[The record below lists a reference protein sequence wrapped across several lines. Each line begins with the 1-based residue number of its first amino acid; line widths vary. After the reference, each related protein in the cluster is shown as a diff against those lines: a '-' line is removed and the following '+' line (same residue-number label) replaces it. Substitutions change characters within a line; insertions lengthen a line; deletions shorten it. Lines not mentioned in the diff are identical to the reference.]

1 MIKTGKASRAIFMLV
16 IFIMTLLIGN
26 ENVFAATTVTDFEGL
41 KSAVEGTETKIV
53 VEGTITT
60 TETLVIN
67 KDVKISG
74 GVLQPLN

>member
-26 ENVFAATTVTDFEGL
+26 ENIFAATTVTDFEGL
-41 KSAVEGTETKIV
+41 KSALVGTETEIV
-53 VEGTITT
+53 VEGTITA
-60 TETLVIN
+60 TETLVIK

-74 GVLQPLN
+74 GGYYSL

>member
-74 GVLQPLN
+74 GGYYSL